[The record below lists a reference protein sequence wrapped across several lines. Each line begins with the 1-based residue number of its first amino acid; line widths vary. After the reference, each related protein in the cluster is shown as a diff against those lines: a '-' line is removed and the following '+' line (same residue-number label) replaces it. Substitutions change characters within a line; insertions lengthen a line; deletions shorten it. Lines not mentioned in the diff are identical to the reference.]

1 LAKVALDLDHAVT
14 RRHVEGAAGE
24 MGWCELAAGDGW
36 SASDVICTAGPRER
50 AFEEE
55 HPAVSIAVVLAG
67 TFQYRSTLGRELLSP
82 GSLMLG
88 NEGQRYECAH
98 DHGTG
103 DRCVL
108 FRYTRA
114 YLDRLGVEGRFGALR
129 VPPLRPLAP
138 LVAKASA
145 GLAGA
150 EVPWETLST
159 QLISETLANAGT
171 AAERDEPTP
180 AAIWRVTRSI
190 RMIENEP
197 DADLALDVLAERA
210 GLSPF
215 HFLRIFER
223 LTGTTP
229 HQYVL
234 RMRLREAATRLATES
249 GNILEIALDCGFHE
263 ASHFTRAFR
272 TEFGVSPKAWRPTRT
287 GGRTRRGR

>member
-1 LAKVALDLDHAVT
+1 LAKVALDLEHAVT
-14 RRHVEGAAGE
+14 RRHVEGTPGDTSSRV
-24 MGWCELAAGDGW
+24 LACGDGW
-36 SASDVICTAGPRER
+36 SVSDVICTSGPRDR
-50 AFEEE
+50 AFEEQ
-55 HPAVSIAVVLAG
+55 HTAISVSVVVAG
-67 TFQYRSTLGRELLSP
+67 TFQYRSRYGRELLSP
-82 GSLMLG
+82 GSILLG
-88 NEGQRYECAH
+88 NEGHAYECAH
-98 DHGTG
+98 EHGTG
-103 DRCVL
+103 DRCVA
-108 FRYTRA
+108 FFYTPK
-114 YLDRLGVEGRFGALR
+114 YLERLGMNGRFDGSR

-150 EVPWETLST
+150 DVPWEALST
-159 QLISETLANAGT
+159 QLISEALAHSGT
-171 AAERDEPTP
+171 AAQREDPTP
-180 AAIWRVTRSI
+180 AAVWRVTRSI

-234 RMRLREAATRLATES
+234 RMRLREAATRLATEP

-272 TEFGVSPKAWRPTRT
+272 TEFGVSPKAWRPRRT
-287 GGRTRRGR
+287 GGGKRRGR

>member
-1 LAKVALDLDHAVT
+1 MAKVALDLEHAIT
-14 RRHVEGAAGE
+14 RRHVEGTAAALGHR
-24 MGWCELAAGDGW
+24 ELAAGDGW
-36 SASDVICTAGPRER
+36 TASDVICTSGPREP
-50 AFEEE
+50 AFEEQ
-55 HPAVSIAVVLAG
+55 HSAVSIAVVLAG
-67 TFQYRSTLGRELLSP
+67 TFQYRSVLGRELLSP

-108 FRYTRA
+108 FRYTRE
-114 YLDRLGVEGRFGALR
+114 YLDRLGVEGRFGTSR

-138 LVAKASA
+138 LVARAAA
-145 GLAGA
+145 GLAGSD
-150 EVPWETLST
+150 VPWEALSAR
-159 QLISETLANAGT
+159 LIVEALANAGT
-171 AAERDEPTP
+171 AAEREDPAP
-180 AAIWRVTRSI
+180 AAVWRVTRSI
-190 RMIENEP
+190 RMMENQP
-197 DADLALDVLAERA
+197 DADLALDVLAGEA

-234 RMRLREAATRLATES
+234 RMRLREAATRLATEP
-249 GNILEIALDCGFHE
+249 GNILEIALDCGFRE

-272 TEFGVSPKAWRPTRT
+272 TEFGVSPKAWRPRRA
-287 GGRTRRGR
+287 GGRRQTR

>member
-1 LAKVALDLDHAVT
+1 LAKVALDLEHAIT
-14 RRHVEGAAGE
+14 RRHVEGTPGDTSSRVLAGGE
-24 MGWCELAAGDGW
+24 GW
-36 SASDVICTAGPRER
+36 SVSGVICTSGRRDR
-50 AFEEE
+50 AFEDQ
-55 HPAVSIAVVLAG
+55 HTAVSVSVVVAG
-67 TFQYRSTLGRELLSP
+67 TFQYRSRYGRELLSP
-82 GSLMLG
+82 GSLLLG
-88 NEGQRYECAH
+88 NEGYAYECAH
-98 DHGTG
+98 EHGTG
-103 DRCVL
+103 DRCVA
-108 FRYTRA
+108 FFYTPE
-114 YLDRLGVEGRFGALR
+114 YLERLGMHRRFEGSR

-138 LVAKASA
+138 LVARASA

-150 EVPWETLST
+150 DVPWEALSA

-171 AAERDEPTP
+171 AAERDDPTP
-180 AAIWRVTRSI
+180 AAVWRVTRSI

-234 RMRLREAATRLATES
+234 RMRLREAATRLATEP

-287 GGRTRRGR
+287 GGRKRRTR